1 MKRILLPLTLVL
13 AVSAQAQITNNPK
26 AKVDPKNNKVS
37 NPVVEKPKPKLMS
50 REELRKCVDLDDA
63 NVKAGE
69 DLKKEQQ
76 AYTAT
81 ADQLK
86 AEKAQL
92 DQEEAALVKQD
103 AELKAERDAIMKMNE
118 ELVAAAPKLDKKEFT
133 ARSDAYKARA
143 DAFGTAIEGRN
154 ASAKAFLPKRKA
166 FGEKV
171 DALDA
176 QFKAIDEHREAL
188 LDAKDKYKAECLN
201 KAYDENDLKAVKADK
216 AAGK

>member
-13 AVSAQAQITNNPK
+13 AVSAQAQVTNNPK

-50 REELRKCVDLDDA
+50 REQLRKCIDMDDA
-63 NVKAGE
+63 NAQAGE
-69 DLKKEQQ
+69 NLKKEQND
-76 AYTAT
+76 YTST
-81 ADQLK
+81 AEQLK

-92 DQEEAALVKQD
+92 DQEEATLLKQD
-103 AELKAERDAIMKMNE
+103 ADLKAERDAIMKMNE
-118 ELVAAAPKLDKKEFT
+118 ELVAAAPKLDKKEFE
-133 ARSDAYKARA
+133 ARNTAYKARA
-143 DAFGTAIEGRN
+143 DAFGTSIEARN
-154 ASAKAFLPKRKA
+154 VSAKAFLPKRKV

-176 QFKAIDEHREAL
+176 KFKAIDESRDAL
-188 LDAKDKYKAECLN
+188 LDAKDLYKAECLN
-201 KAYDENDLKAVKADK
+201 KAYDENDLKFVKEQK